1 MNYRAVGKRCAM
13 VLESLKVPVSS
24 TETLAILYEKG
35 FTVLAIDIID
45 IARSQV
51 GIAEYQLDA
60 RPAHAPKVVNCSSFT
75 KWLFAQRG
83 CWIPQYA
90 IEQRESGHVVHRHE
104 LQAGD
109 LVFTGGRFGFYHN
122 TPEDK
127 VSHVGIA
134 TDRGTVIHAER
145 KAGSVIEVSLEQFFE
160 KKRFR
165 GARRYF
171 PSDKKILTMVV
182 PEDVEIETT
191 KDIQYLI
198 IREYSHNERCVP
210 QK

>member
-75 KWLFAQRG
+75 K
-83 CWIPQYA
+83 
-90 IEQRESGHVVHRHE
+90 
-104 LQAGD
+104 
-109 LVFTGGRFGFYHN
+109 
-122 TPEDK
+122 
-127 VSHVGIA
+127 
-134 TDRGTVIHAER
+134 
-145 KAGSVIEVSLEQFFE
+145 
-160 KKRFR
+160 
-165 GARRYF
+165 
-171 PSDKKILTMVV
+171 
-182 PEDVEIETT
+182 
-191 KDIQYLI
+191 
-198 IREYSHNERCVP
+198 
-210 QK
+210 